1 MARDRTKESQ
11 FCSSRP
17 SGSQQFRRVEMV
29 WSRAD
34 KGQRKRSSSY
44 GTAVRA
50 IPLLPSSSRSTIS
63 CQKANAN
70 ENENAYVVRDFE
82 LGRAIRVRKGRKKK
96 RRRKGEGGEGRKR
109 KGRRNGSGRRQC
121 FGASISRIALA
132 ADFHGRPTVWRK
144 NVRVI
149 RKEGGRYLPAE

>member
-1 MARDRTKESQ
+1 MARDRKKESQ

-96 RRRKGEGGEGRKR
+96 RRRKGGGEQKEE
-109 KGRRNGSGRRQC
+109 KGRGGGTVADEGSVLERR
-121 FGASISRIALA
+121 FRGSRWRPISMAVQQSGVKTYA
-132 ADFHGRPTVWRK
+132 
-144 NVRVI
+144 
-149 RKEGGRYLPAE
+149 